1 MLCGEQTK
9 LSGTSIICSACYNFF
24 YQTIKQMQQAKHVF
38 SLITE
43 EDEVQHAS
51 ESFILDSVE
60 TELTISTIRAK
71 GNGISTCEYLELNAC
86 SVGQK
91 MLTAMQ
97 QNEVLLLPDLY
108 RQYCDSAFKQAAQHQ
123 TIGFNQ
129 DDIPS
134 TTWLLSELHTYFED
148 NNHSF

>member
-1 MLCGEQTK
+1 M
-9 LSGTSIICSACYNFF
+9 
-24 YQTIKQMQQAKHVF
+24 F
-38 SLITE
+38 SLITQ

-51 ESFILDSVE
+51 ESFNLDSVE

-71 GNGISTCEYLELNAC
+71 GNNISTCEYLELNTC

-108 RQYCDSAFKQAAQHQ
+108 RKFCDSAFKQAAQYP
-123 TIGFNQ
+123 TIGFNR
-129 DDIPS
+129 DDVPS
-134 TTWLLSELHTYFED
+134 TRWLLSELHTYFE
-148 NNHSF
+148 NNSHSF